1 MTTAAV
7 ERCRD
12 TMGHTDTGGVRRTL
26 RGRFPRFPRRQVSRR
41 SRRFGLCKYQRKRV
55 SGNEGNSI
63 SFGQSKIRDPLLCNL
78 SSDERCLLSL
88 ARLKKHSTDRE
99 SGVCCICLKE
109 VCSSIRW
116 ITMVTQHVKAQAL
129 KHASLAHEMA
139 GKPAMPTPPQWQRP
153 FVQR

>member
-1 MTTAAV
+1 
-7 ERCRD
+7 
-12 TMGHTDTGGVRRTL
+12 MGHTDTARVRR
-26 RGRFPRFPRRQVSRR
+26 RERRRPRRRQVEARGAAVAVFVSTKER
-41 SRRFGLCKYQRKRV
+41 GV

-63 SFGQSKIRDPLLCNL
+63 SFGQSEIRDPLLCNL